1 MKIKS
6 IITLLSLVFILGSCD
21 KLLDLEPGNEVLED
35 VALQTTEDMQNLLNS
50 SYDVMA
56 NTYYGAYQNLGEL
69 LSYNLS
75 IPRAHNDYTEVYNR
89 ATIFFNG
96 TVGDLFGEPYT
107 SIYRA
112 NYLMDS
118 YDLIDDFKEED
129 RIRLEAEAKFI
140 RGLSHFEIVNLFA
153 QPYGYTSDN
162 SHLGVPLRL
171 SVTPEALPRS
181 TVKEVY
187 DQVLADLNY
196 AKDNLPEHNG
206 IYADRYAA
214 YAMLARVYFQMND
227 FEKAA
232 EAAAVVIN
240 EGNYVLDSLNVRWSE
255 EISSENIFT
264 LVIASSDNRNKAFNN
279 YRSDNTEI
287 PELYASREYVEG
299 LYGQNIP
306 TSDERSKWFVKM
318 APTSPN
324 YYYNINKFN
333 RNYFN
338 IPYLHLSEILLIH
351 AESLAELGTD
361 LTTAVIDINT
371 VRERSGVSFLN
382 ENSTPEAII
391 AAARVERE
399 KEMIGEGR
407 IIFDL
412 KRRGAKGENVEI
424 RNAPW
429 DCNGMALQF
438 PISENTSV
446 FEMNPTGGCN

>member
-35 VALQTTEDMQNLLNS
+35 EALQTTEDMQNLLNS

-56 NTYYGAYQNLGEL
+56 NTYYGAHQNLAEL

-75 IPRAHNDYTEVYNR
+75 IPRTHNDYTEVYNR

-107 SIYRA
+107 SIYRV

-118 YDLIDDFKEED
+118 YDLIQDLSDAD
-129 RIRLEAEAKFI
+129 RVRLEAESKFI
-140 RGLSHFEIVNLFA
+140 RGLSHFEITSLFA

-162 SHLGVPLRL
+162 THLGIPLRT

-187 DQVLADLNY
+187 DLVISDLNY

-206 IYADRYAA
+206 IYADKYAA

-232 EAAAVVIN
+232 EAAEVVIS
-240 EGNYVLDSLNVRWSE
+240 EGNYMLDSLNSRWSE
-255 EISSENIFT
+255 SISSENIFT

-318 APTSPN
+318 TPTSPN

-338 IPYLHLSEILLIH
+338 IPLLHLSEILLIH
-351 AESLAELGTD
+351 AESLAEMGTQ
-361 LTTAVIDINT
+361 LSTAVNDINLI
-371 VRERSGVSFLN
+371 RERAGVSFLN
-382 ENSTPEAII
+382 ENSSAQAII

-407 IIFDL
+407 IVFDL

-438 PISENTSV
+438 PISEQTSV
-446 FEMNPTGGCN
+446 FVMNPTGGCN

>member
-1 MKIKS
+1 MKIKV
-6 IITLLSLVFILGSCD
+6 IITLFSLAFILGSCD
-21 KLLDLEPGNEVLED
+21 KILELKPGNEELYED
-35 VALQTTEDMQNLLNS
+35 ALQTTEDLQNLLNS

-69 LSYNLS
+69 ISYNLA

-96 TVGDLFGEPYT
+96 TVGDLYGEPYT

-112 NYLMDS
+112 NFLMES
-118 YDLIDDFKEED
+118 YDFIDDLKEED
-129 RIRLEAEAKFI
+129 RIRLEAESKFI
-140 RGLSHFEIVNLFA
+140 RGLSHFEITNLFA
-153 QPYGYTSDN
+153 QPYGFTSDN
-162 SHLGVPLRL
+162 SHLGIPIRL
-171 SVTPEALPRS
+171 VVKPDPLPRS

-187 DQVLADLNY
+187 DQILADLNY
-196 AKDNLPEHNG
+196 AKDNLPDHNG
-206 IYADRYAA
+206 IYADKYAA

-232 EAAAVVIN
+232 EASAVVIN
-240 EGNYVLDSLNVRWSE
+240 EGNYMLDSLNARWSE
-255 EISSENIFT
+255 SISSENIFT
-264 LVIASSDNRNKAFNN
+264 LVIASSDSRNKAFNN

-299 LYGQNIP
+299 LYGQSIP
-306 TSDERSKWFVKM
+306 TSDERSEWFVKM

-333 RNYFN
+333 KNYFN
-338 IPYLHLSEILLIH
+338 IPFLHLSEILLIH
-351 AESLAELGTD
+351 AESLAEQGIQLS
-361 LTTAVIDINT
+361 TAVDDINLI
-371 VRERSGVSFLN
+371 RQRAGVSFLN

-407 IIFDL
+407 IVFDL
-412 KRRGAKGENVEI
+412 KRRGAKGENIEI

-438 PISENTSV
+438 PISENSTV
-446 FEMNPTGGCN
+446 FVMNPTGGCN